1 MLTLQLWA
9 GPHHGIYFGMPTPN
23 TERWS
28 RVQIDALY
36 RSPVLDLIHRAETVH
51 REHHRANEIQVC
63 TLLSIKTGGCPENCF
78 YCPQSAH
85 YATAIE
91 KQDLLPLSSVVQ
103 SARRAKQHGS
113 TRFCMGAAW
122 RQVRDDADFDRVL
135 EMVQAV
141 RDEGLEVCATL
152 GMLTE
157 EQASRL
163 ERAGLYAYNHNIDTS
178 PEYYP
183 KIINTRKYE
192 DRLQTLAAIRKTKIT
207 VCCGGI
213 IGMGETDEDRIGM
226 IYTLANLSKYPESV
240 PINALVPIEGTPLAN
255 QKRVSV
261 WEIVRMIATVRIT
274 MPEAKVRLS
283 AGRTEL
289 TFSDQALCFLAGA
302 NSIFAGEKLLT
313 TPNPDYDMDHRLFET
328 LGLKVLTSDPDG
340 PHAIPETA

>member
-1 MLTLQLWA
+1 
-9 GPHHGIYFGMPTPN
+9 
-23 TERWS
+23 
-28 RVQIDALY
+28 
-36 RSPVLDLIHRAETVH
+36 
-51 REHHRANEIQVC
+51 
-63 TLLSIKTGGCPENCF
+63 
-78 YCPQSAH
+78 
-85 YATAIE
+85 
-91 KQDLLPLSSVVQ
+91 
-103 SARRAKQHGS
+103 
-113 TRFCMGAAW
+113 MGAAW

-135 EMVQAV
+135 EMVKAV

-157 EQASRL
+157 DQANRL

-183 KIINTRKYE
+183 RIITTRKYE

-213 IGMGETDEDRIGM
+213 IGMGETDDDRIEM

-240 PINALVPIEGTPLAN
+240 PINALVPVAGTPLAN

-261 WEIVRMIATVRIT
+261 WEIVRMIATARTT
-274 MPEAKVRLS
+274 MPKAKVRLS

-302 NSIFAGEKLLT
+302 NSIFAGDKLLT
-313 TPNPDYDMDHRLFET
+313 TPNPDYDTDHRLFKT
-328 LGLKVLTSDPDG
+328 LGLKVLTPDPDG
-340 PHAIPETA
+340 PHASPENA

>member
-36 RSPVLDLIHRAETVH
+36 RSPLLDLIHRAATVH

-63 TLLSIKTGGCPENCF
+63 TLLSIKTGGCPENCC

-85 YATAIE
+85 YATTIE
-91 KQDLLPLSSVVQ
+91 KQDLLPLSKVVQ
-103 SARRAKQHGS
+103 SARLAKQHGS

-157 EQASRL
+157 EQATRL
-163 ERAGLYAYNHNIDTS
+163 ERAGLYALITIILIPHPNITPRS
-178 PEYYP
+178 S
-183 KIINTRKYE
+183 
-192 DRLQTLAAIRKTKIT
+192 TLENTKI
-207 VCCGGI
+207 VCRHLRRSGKPKS
-213 IGMGETDEDRIGM
+213 
-226 IYTLANLSKYPESV
+226 LFVAVES
-240 PINALVPIEGTPLAN
+240 
-255 QKRVSV
+255 
-261 WEIVRMIATVRIT
+261 
-274 MPEAKVRLS
+274 S
-283 AGRTEL
+283 AWVKPMKTEL
-289 TFSDQALCFLAGA
+289 G
-302 NSIFAGEKLLT
+302 
-313 TPNPDYDMDHRLFET
+313 
-328 LGLKVLTSDPDG
+328 
-340 PHAIPETA
+340 